1 MAGIVY
7 VLSNPAMPGLVK
19 IGKTTNDD
27 VQDRVDQLFTTA
39 VPAPFVCDKAVKVSN
54 VNEVEQALHKAL
66 EKNRYNTSRE
76 FFEIES
82 DHLSDLLDELG
93 DEDVTPQLD
102 AAAENASDKVSGVSK
117 EGSSKRSYFN
127 FRDMKIPDGALLF
140 AVGYD
145 EGAEVVSNRKVKFR
159 GEEMYLSAATRVL
172 LSVEKRVVDFADHW
186 RYNGKIISSI
196 RAELSKK

>member
-19 IGKTTNDD
+19 IGKTTNND
-27 VQDRVDQLFTTA
+27 VEDRVAQLFTTA

-93 DEDVTPQLD
+93 DEDVTPKLD
-102 AAAENASDKVSGVSK
+102 SGGKASGVSK
-117 EGSSKRSYFN
+117 EGSAKRSYFN

-145 EGAEVVSNRKVKFR
+145 DGAEVVSNRKVKFR
-159 GEEMYLSAATRVL
+159 GKEMYLSAATKVL
-172 LSVEKRVVDFADHW
+172 LGVDKRVVDFTDHW

-196 RAELSKK
+196 RAKLSPK

>member
-1 MAGIVY
+1 MTGIVY

-27 VQDRVDQLFTTA
+27 VEDRMDQLFTTG

-66 EKNRYNTSRE
+66 EKNRYSTSRE

-102 AAAENASDKVSGVSK
+102 SALEVAEGKVSGASK
-117 EGSSKRSYFN
+117 DGSSKRSYFN
-127 FRDMKIPDGALLF
+127 FRDMEIPDGALLF

-145 EGAEVVSNRKVKFR
+145 DGAEVVSNRKVKFR
-159 GEEMYLSAATRVL
+159 GEEMYLSAATRL
-172 LSVEKRVVDFADHW
+172 LLGVEKRVVNFTDHW
-186 RYNGKIISSI
+186 RYNGKMISSI
-196 RAELSKK
+196 RAELSQK